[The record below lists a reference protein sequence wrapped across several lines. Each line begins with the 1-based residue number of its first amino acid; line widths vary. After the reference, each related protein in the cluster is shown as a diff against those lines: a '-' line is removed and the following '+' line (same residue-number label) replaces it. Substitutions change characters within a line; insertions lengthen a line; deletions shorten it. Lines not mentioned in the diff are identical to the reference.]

1 MGVLKAFLNPEPI
14 EQTKEVYVSKRFKG
28 EDGKPVPFI
37 IKTISQDMNA
47 DIARKCKTTKVV
59 KGQSVTTNDTEL
71 YTNRVVV
78 ECTVQP
84 DFRDADLCK
93 AYGTLDPA
101 EVPGKMLTGG
111 EYTTLV
117 EAIFRLNG
125 FDVDPVIEA
134 EEEAK
139 NS

>member
-28 EDGKPVPFI
+28 EDGKPVPFV
-37 IKTISQDMNA
+37 IKTISQDRNGE
-47 DIARKCKTTKVV
+47 IAKKCRTTKIV
-59 KGQSVTTNDTEL
+59 KGQQVTTNDTEL
-71 YTNRVVV
+71 YTNRLLV

-84 DFRDADLCK
+84 DFRDAELCK

-117 EAIFRLNG
+117 SEIMKLNG

-134 EEEAK
+134 EDEAK